1 MAIKGLEQAVENLSR
16 ISRTAVPAAAAMAI
30 NRVASSAIS
39 QSASQVARETKV
51 RRKLVKERAR
61 LKRATV
67 KNPQAR
73 IKVNRGDLP
82 VIKLGNARVV
92 LSRRRR
98 RKKGQRSS
106 LKGGGSV
113 LVVGNRRI
121 PGAFIQQLKNGRWH
135 VMQRVAGK
143 NRYPIDVVKIPM
155 AVPLTTAFKQNIE
168 RIRRERLPKELG
180 YALQHQLRMVIKRR
194 NILNSVQ
201 PYWMHWRSMTPGRRF
216 LMVAPLFLMRRI
228 FRQLPFI
235 SPALN
240 TRAKSWTAIPGR
252 RSCIS
257 KFSCLLRC
265 RIQSWMRG
273 WSPGFIR

>member
-16 ISRTAVPAAAAMAI
+16 ISKTAVPGAAAMAI

-39 QSASQVARETKV
+39 QSASLVARETKV

-82 VIKLGNARVV
+82 VIRLGNARVKNPQARIKVNRGDLPVIRLGNARVV

-180 YALQHQLRMVIKRR
+180 YALQHQLRMVIKR
-194 NILNSVQ
+194 
-201 PYWMHWRSMTPGRRF
+201 
-216 LMVAPLFLMRRI
+216 
-228 FRQLPFI
+228 
-235 SPALN
+235 
-240 TRAKSWTAIPGR
+240 
-252 RSCIS
+252 
-257 KFSCLLRC
+257 
-265 RIQSWMRG
+265 
-273 WSPGFIR
+273 

>member
-16 ISRTAVPAAAAMAI
+16 ISRTAVPGAAAMAI

-61 LKRATV
+61 LKRD
-67 KNPQAR
+67 PQAR

-82 VIKLGNARVV
+82 VIKLGNARIV

-98 RKKGQRSS
+98 RKKGQRSA

-180 YALQHQLRMVIKRR
+180 YALQHQLRMVIKR
-194 NILNSVQ
+194 
-201 PYWMHWRSMTPGRRF
+201 
-216 LMVAPLFLMRRI
+216 
-228 FRQLPFI
+228 
-235 SPALN
+235 
-240 TRAKSWTAIPGR
+240 
-252 RSCIS
+252 
-257 KFSCLLRC
+257 
-265 RIQSWMRG
+265 
-273 WSPGFIR
+273 

>member
-1 MAIKGLEQAVENLSR
+1 MLNYSLVASFAKLFSNTYAYLCASNQPRNVLVWPNFTINKINHRVTSHIHPL
-16 ISRTAVPAAAAMAI
+16 RTYFSQESVG

-180 YALQHQLRMVIKRR
+180 YALQHQLRMVIKR
-194 NILNSVQ
+194 
-201 PYWMHWRSMTPGRRF
+201 
-216 LMVAPLFLMRRI
+216 
-228 FRQLPFI
+228 
-235 SPALN
+235 
-240 TRAKSWTAIPGR
+240 
-252 RSCIS
+252 
-257 KFSCLLRC
+257 
-265 RIQSWMRG
+265 
-273 WSPGFIR
+273 

>member
-1 MAIKGLEQAVENLSR
+1 MIIIITLRVLSGDP
-16 ISRTAVPAAAAMAI
+16 TGYA
-30 NRVASSAIS
+30 
-39 QSASQVARETKV
+39 
-51 RRKLVKERAR
+51 
-61 LKRATV
+61 V

-82 VIKLGNARVV
+82 VIKLRVV

-106 LKGGGSV
+106 LKGGSV

-180 YALQHQLRMVIKRR
+180 YALQHQLRMVIKR
-194 NILNSVQ
+194 
-201 PYWMHWRSMTPGRRF
+201 
-216 LMVAPLFLMRRI
+216 
-228 FRQLPFI
+228 
-235 SPALN
+235 
-240 TRAKSWTAIPGR
+240 
-252 RSCIS
+252 
-257 KFSCLLRC
+257 
-265 RIQSWMRG
+265 
-273 WSPGFIR
+273 

>member
-1 MAIKGLEQAVENLSR
+1 MGNDLI
-16 ISRTAVPAAAAMAI
+16 RTV

-82 VIKLGNARVV
+82 VIKLGNARIV

-98 RKKGQRSS
+98 RKKGQRSA

-121 PGAFIQQLKNGRWH
+121 PGVFIQQLKNGRWH

-180 YALQHQLRMVIKRR
+180 YALQHQLRMVIKR
-194 NILNSVQ
+194 
-201 PYWMHWRSMTPGRRF
+201 
-216 LMVAPLFLMRRI
+216 
-228 FRQLPFI
+228 
-235 SPALN
+235 
-240 TRAKSWTAIPGR
+240 
-252 RSCIS
+252 
-257 KFSCLLRC
+257 
-265 RIQSWMRG
+265 
-273 WSPGFIR
+273 